1 MRHVIIGNGVAGVTA
16 AQAIRAADDSAE
28 IHILSAE
35 PYLYYYRPRLWEL
48 ISGKSEEEAIY
59 FRPESFYQEKR
70 IQVHLGVAAAALDP
84 KAHTIRLPD
93 GERMTYD
100 RALLAMGGHSFVPPV
115 EGADQ
120 KGVFTLRTL
129 EDARALMDYA
139 DQVDSAVIIGG
150 GLLGLETAHSLK
162 TRGLKKVTVIEFMPH
177 LLPRQLDPPGAA
189 VLQALLEEMGLA
201 FITDGATQVIR
212 QENGSLACNLKDGR
226 AVRGGLVLFSTG
238 IRSNVALAKEAGIE
252 VDRSVVI
259 DDFLRAS
266 AEDVFAAGDVAQYQG
281 VTYGIIPAATEQGK
295 AAGANMVDEKST
307 PYNGTIPNNRLKV
320 VGINLVSI
328 GEATAEEEDNV
339 SILRRQDGSGG
350 LYQRVTLR
358 DGKVTGAILIGS
370 TENFLPL
377 KRLIDSG
384 QDVSAYQERLLDES
398 FDLKALSQGKPVE

>member
-1 MRHVIIGNGVAGVTA
+1 MRHIIIGNGVAGVTA
-16 AQAIRAADDSAE
+16 AQAIRAADESAE

-59 FRPESFYQEKR
+59 FRSESFYEEKR

-84 KAHTIRLPD
+84 KAHTVRLPD

-115 EGADQ
+115 EGAEQ

-129 EDARALMDYA
+129 EDARALMNYA
-139 DQVDSAVIIGG
+139 DQVDSAAIIGG

-189 VLQALLEEMGLA
+189 VLQAKLEEMGLA
-201 FITDGATQVIR
+201 FITDGATQAIR
-212 QENGSLACNLKDGR
+212 EENGRLACHLKDGR
-226 AVRGGLVLFSTG
+226 AVRGGLVLFSIG
-238 IRSNVALAKEAGIE
+238 IRSNITLAKEAGVE

-259 DDFLRAS
+259 DDYLRTS

-295 AAGANMVDEKST
+295 AAGANMVDEKSA

-328 GEATAEEEDNV
+328 GEATAEEEDGV
-339 SILRRQDGSGG
+339 TILRRQDDPGRQ
-350 LYQRVTLR
+350 YQRVTLR
-358 DGKVTGAILIGS
+358 DGKVTGAIMIGS
-370 TENFLPL
+370 VENFLPF